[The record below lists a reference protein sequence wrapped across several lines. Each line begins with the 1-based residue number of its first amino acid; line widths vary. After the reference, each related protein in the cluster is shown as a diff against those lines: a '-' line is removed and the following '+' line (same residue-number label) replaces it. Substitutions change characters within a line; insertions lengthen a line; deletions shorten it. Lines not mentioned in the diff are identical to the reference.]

1 MTTQNVPLSD
11 HGREYVAAVVES
23 GEAKDAAEV
32 VDFALRKMEADRRAH
47 EAKVEAFRE
56 AVQTGIGDLDNGRFT
71 AVGVE
76 DLPSFINGLSPRL
89 PQGAPGQ

>member
-1 MTTQNVPLSD
+1 MTTPDVPLSE

-47 EAKVEAFRE
+47 EAKVEAFRD
-56 AVQTGIGDLDNGRFT
+56 AVQIGFDDLDNGRST
-71 AVGVE
+71 SVAVD
-76 DLPSFINGLSPRL
+76 DLPPFINGLSPRL
-89 PQGAPGQ
+89 SQGTSGQ

>member
-11 HGREYVAAVVES
+11 HGRAFVAAVVER

-32 VDFALRKMEADRRAH
+32 VDLALRKMEADQRSH
-47 EAKVEAFRE
+47 EDRESAFRKD
-56 AVQTGIGDLDNGRFT
+56 VQAGLDDLDNGRFE
-71 AVGVE
+71 AVAVE

-89 PQGAPGQ
+89 SQGTSGQ

>member
-32 VDFALRKMEADRRAH
+32 VDFALRKMEADRRAQD
-47 EAKVEAFRE
+47 AKAGAFRE
-56 AVQTGIGDLDNGRFT
+56 AVQAGLDDLDNGRFT
-71 AVGVE
+71 AVAVE
-76 DLPSFINGLSPRL
+76 DLPSFIKGLSPRL
-89 PQGAPGQ
+89 SQSTPGQ

>member
-1 MTTQNVPLSD
+1 MTTQNVPLSE
-11 HGREYVAAVVES
+11 HGREYVAAVIES

-47 EAKVEAFRE
+47 EAKVAAFRE
-56 AVQTGIGDLDNGRFT
+56 AAQTGLDDLDNGRFT
-71 AVGVE
+71 SVAVD

-89 PQGAPGQ
+89 SQGTPGQ

>member
-47 EAKVEAFRE
+47 DAKVEAFRE
-56 AVQTGIGDLDNGRFT
+56 AVQTGLDDLENGRFT
-71 AVGVE
+71 AVAAE
-76 DLPSFINGLSPRL
+76 DLPAFINGLSPRL
-89 PQGAPGQ
+89 SPRTPGQ

>member
-1 MTTQNVPLSD
+1 MATQNVPLSE

-47 EAKVEAFRE
+47 GAKVEAFRE
-56 AVQTGIGDLDNGRFT
+56 AVQTGLDDLDNGRFT
-71 AVGVE
+71 AVAVE
-76 DLPSFINGLSPRL
+76 ELPSFVNGLSPRL
-89 PQGAPGQ
+89 SQGTPVQ

>member
-11 HGREYVAAVVES
+11 HGRAYVAAVVES

-47 EAKVEAFRE
+47 DAKVEAFRD
-56 AVQTGIGDLDNGRFT
+56 AVETGLADLDNGRFT
-71 AVGVE
+71 PVPVE
-76 DLPSFINGLSPRL
+76 ALPSFINELSPRL
-89 PQGAPGQ
+89 SQGTPGQ

>member
-11 HGREYVAAVVES
+11 HGLEYVAAVVER

-32 VDFALRKMEADRRAH
+32 VDQALRKMEADQRSH
-47 EAKVEAFRE
+47 EDREAAFRE
-56 AVQTGIGDLDNGRFT
+56 VVQTGLDDLDNGRFT
-71 AVGVE
+71 AVAVD

-89 PQGAPGQ
+89 SQGTSGQ

>member
-47 EAKVEAFRE
+47 DSKVEALRE
-56 AVQTGIGDLDNGRFT
+56 AAQIGFDDLDNGRFT
-71 AVGVE
+71 AVPVE
-76 DLPSFINGLSPRL
+76 DIPSFINGLSPRL
-89 PQGAPGQ
+89 SQGTPGQ